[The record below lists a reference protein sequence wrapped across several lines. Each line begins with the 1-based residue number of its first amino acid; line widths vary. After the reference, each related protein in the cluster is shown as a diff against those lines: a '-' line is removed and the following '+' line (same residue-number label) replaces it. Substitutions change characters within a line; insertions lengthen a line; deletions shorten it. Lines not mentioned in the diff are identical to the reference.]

1 MNPNEPQFEK
11 YWRSKIVDEI
21 NYLVKNSRD
30 ISIEEICFY
39 IKKDN

>member
-1 MNPNEPQFEK
+1 MNPDEIQFER
-11 YWRSKIVDEI
+11 YWRNRIVDEI
-21 NYLVKNSRD
+21 NYLVENSRD